1 MFFKKLVRN
10 WTKSAL
16 PLQLFFLQ
24 QSHNPRFPE
33 LPGLPDR
40 CVAPPVRWVE
50 VHLAGLD
57 EVLDTADMILADS
70 KVEGSSVVVV
80 RGVHIDSGE
89 EEPL

>member
-1 MFFKKLVRN
+1 MIRIINSQFR
-10 WTKSAL
+10 L
-16 PLQLFFLQ
+16 PLKLFFLQ
-24 QSHNPRFPE
+24 QSHNPRSAE
-33 LPGLPDR
+33 LPGLPDGS
-40 CVAPPVRWVE
+40 VAPPVRGVE